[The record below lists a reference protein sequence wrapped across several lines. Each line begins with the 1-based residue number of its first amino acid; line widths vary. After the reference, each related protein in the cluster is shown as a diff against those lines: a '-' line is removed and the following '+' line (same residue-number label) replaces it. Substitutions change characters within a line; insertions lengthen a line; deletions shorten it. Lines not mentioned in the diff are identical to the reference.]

1 MAGLT
6 RESILAAKDLSL
18 VEVETPEWVGSV
30 WVRGL
35 TAHERTELEKS
46 RSDVGDQRLA
56 LVVLCSCDQEGKRL
70 FTLED
75 VEALG
80 EKNWEPVQRI
90 FEKALEL
97 NGMGRQAVEKL
108 KKG

>member
-6 RESILAAKDLSL
+6 REAILAAEDLKL
-18 VEVETPEWVGSV
+18 VEVKVPEWNGSV
-30 WVRGL
+30 WIRGL
-35 TAHERTELEKS
+35 TAHERTELETS
-46 RSDVGDQRLA
+46 RSEVDDRRLA
-56 LVVLCSCDQEGKRL
+56 LMVLCSCDQEGKRL
-70 FTLED
+70 FSLAD

-80 EKNWEPVQRI
+80 GKNWEPVQRI

-97 NGMGRQAVEKL
+97 NGMGKQAVEKL